1 MARNRSWLLLV
12 LLMELAAFAAG
23 AQLGPLA
30 DPSQAPQ
37 AQTQEEFDQYLG
49 IIAESDPKQVIQR
62 VAEFVHAFPDS
73 RLAGVAY
80 QYEMHAREETGD
92 IDGMLAAGKLAL
104 AANSDNLNTLLT
116 LAPAAA
122 NAAPGRK
129 DRAELLAEA
138 QTWASSALVALEKTK
153 APRQWPLA
161 KWMAEKRRMQAEA
174 HETLGVIA
182 LDEADSATAVREF
195 QTAVDLQPAPDG
207 SRFLRLGLALLE
219 RGTKDEAVKN
229 MQRAAE
235 LGPEPVR
242 TIALKLL
249 KTAAASSGSKK

>member
-1 MARNRSWLLLV
+1 MVRSRTWLLTLIV
-12 LLMELAAFAAG
+12 LASVLRAG

-30 DPSQAPQ
+30 DPARAPQ

-49 IIAESDPKQVIQR
+49 IVTDTDPKQVIQR
-62 VAEFVHAFPDS
+62 VAQFVHAFPDS

-80 QYEMHAREETGD
+80 QYEMHAREQTGD
-92 IDGMLAAGKLAL
+92 FDGMLAAGKLAL

-116 LAPAAA
+116 LAPAVA
-122 NAAPGRK
+122 NAVLERK

-138 QTWASSALVALEKTK
+138 QAWASSALTALDKTK
-153 APRQWPLA
+153 APRQWPLE
-161 KWMAEKRRMQAEA
+161 KWMAEKKRMQTEA

-195 QTAVDLQPAPDG
+195 QAAVDLQPAPDG
-207 SRFLRLGLALLE
+207 ARFLRLGLALLE
-219 RGTKDEAVKN
+219 RGDKAAAAKN

-242 TIALKLL
+242 TIALNQL
-249 KTAAASSGSKK
+249 KAIATSSGLKK